1 MKNESLVGGLAKGR
15 RWFFRPYRQKTS
27 TNQSVP
33 QIGYRFLLVLII
45 PGVLFAFMG
54 VLKIKL
60 EFEVRDYQIE
70 SRRLQRLASQRED
83 RAHAFETHL
92 SQLQQGDIL
101 KTAATSYFG
110 MNEPEPGKTKT
121 LGVSETVRSRWQNA
135 AEKVREEKRNQS
147 VKEEN

>member
-15 RWFFRPYRQKTS
+15 RWFFRSYRQKAPS
-27 TNQSVP
+27 NQTVP
-33 QIGYRFLLVLII
+33 QVGSRFLMVLLI
-45 PGVLFAFMG
+45 PGVLFAFVG
-54 VLKIKL
+54 VLKVKL

-121 LGVSETVRSRWQNA
+121 LGVSDAVRSRLQKV
-135 AEKVREEKRNQS
+135 AEGVRKEKRNQF